1 MSLRYGQTVNK
12 TSPIATWL
20 ATVVALIAF
29 AGNSVLCRLALG
41 EPQIDAA
48 SFTAVRLLAGAV
60 TLAILL
66 SLKPSSGKAQSKG
79 SWWSGL
85 MLFSYAACFSF
96 AYLYLDT
103 GIGALIL
110 FAAVQLSMVGISIVN
125 GARLRLGELAGI
137 VLAFSGLIILLAPSE
152 QASVSVLGFILMVVA
167 GCAWGVYTLN
177 GRGSLSPSR
186 DTCFNFWRSLP
197 FLVVLLPW
205 LVSQS
210 ALSTYGLLLALSSGA
225 LASGLGYWIWYI
237 ALGGLSASQAAV
249 LQLLVPLIAALGG
262 WAFASEPLG
271 FSFMLSAGLVLGG
284 ILLTIY
290 SRQRGLKAAVQGG

>member
-1 MSLRYGQTVNK
+1 MNK
-12 TSPIATWL
+12 TSSYTTWL
-20 ATVVALIAF
+20 ATVTALIAF

-48 SFTAVRLLAGAV
+48 SFTAVRLLAGAI

-66 SLKPSSGKAQSKG
+66 SLKPSSGSTQSKG

-110 FAAVQLSMVGISIVN
+110 FAAVQLSMVGISVFK
-125 GARLRLGELAGI
+125 GVRLGLGELAGI
-137 VLAFSGLIILLAPSE
+137 LLAFSGLVVLLAPSE
-152 QASVSVLGFILMVVA
+152 QAPVSLPGFVLMLVA
-167 GCAWGVYTLN
+167 GGAWGIYTLN

-205 LVSQS
+205 LAMQS
-210 ALSTYGLLLALSSGA
+210 SISTYGLILAVSSGA

-262 WAFASEPLG
+262 WVFASEPLG
-271 FSFMLSAGLVLGG
+271 LGFLLSAGLVLGG

-290 SRQRGLKAAVQGG
+290 SRQRLAKIAVQGG

>member
-1 MSLRYGQTVNK
+1 MS
-12 TSPIATWL
+12 TWL
-20 ATVVALIAF
+20 STGLALIAF

-48 SFTAVRLLAGAV
+48 SFTAVRLLAGAT

-66 SLKPSSGKAQSKG
+66 SVKPSSGSAQSKG
-79 SWWSGL
+79 SWWSGF

-110 FAAVQLSMVGISIVN
+110 FAAVQLSMVGISVFK
-125 GARLRLGELAGI
+125 GVRLGLGELAGI
-137 VLAFSGLIILLAPSE
+137 LLAFSGLIVLLTPSE

-167 GCAWGVYTLN
+167 GCAWGIYTLN

-197 FLVVLLPW
+197 FLVLLLPW
-205 LVSQS
+205 LVMQS
-210 ALSTYGLLLALSSGA
+210 SISTYGLILAVSSGA
-225 LASGLGYWIWYI
+225 LASGLGYWVWYI

-262 WAFASEPLG
+262 WVFASEPLG
-271 FSFMLSAGLVLGG
+271 LSFMLSAALVLGG

-290 SRQRGLKAAVQGG
+290 SRQRLAKTAVQGG

>member
-1 MSLRYGQTVNK
+1 MNK
-12 TSPIATWL
+12 TSSYTTWL
-20 ATVVALIAF
+20 ATVTALIAF

-48 SFTAVRLLAGAV
+48 SFTAVRLLAGAI

-66 SLKPSSGKAQSKG
+66 SLKPSSGSTQSKG

-110 FAAVQLSMVGISIVN
+110 FAAVQLSMVGISVFK
-125 GARLRLGELAGI
+125 GVRLGLGELAGI
-137 VLAFSGLIILLAPSE
+137 LLAFSGLIVLLTPSE
-152 QASVSVLGFILMVVA
+152 QASVSLLGFVLMLVA

-197 FLVVLLPW
+197 FLVLLLPW
-205 LVSQS
+205 LAMQS
-210 ALSTYGLLLALSSGA
+210 SISTYGLILAVNSGA

-262 WAFASEPLG
+262 WVFASEPLG
-271 FSFMLSAGLVLGG
+271 LGFLLSAGLVLGG

-290 SRQRGLKAAVQGG
+290 SRQRLAKIAVQGG

>member
-1 MSLRYGQTVNK
+1 MTTL
-12 TSPIATWL
+12 I
-20 ATVVALIAF
+20 ALIAF

-41 EPQIDAA
+41 DQQIDAA
-48 SFTAVRLLAGAV
+48 SFTAVRLLAGAITLV
-60 TLAILL
+60 LLLAI
-66 SLKPSSGKAQSKG
+66 KPASGAKQSKG
-79 SWWSGL
+79 SWWSGV

-110 FAAVQLSMVGISIVN
+110 FAAVQLSMVGISIVK
-125 GARLRLGELAGI
+125 GVRLFWGEGLGIAFAFAGL
-137 VLAFSGLIILLAPSE
+137 VVLLAPSE
-152 QASVSVLGFILMVVA
+152 QASVSLVGFVLMLVA

-205 LVSQS
+205 IAMQANMTV
-210 ALSTYGLLLALSSGA
+210 YGVLLALSSGA
-225 LASGLGYWIWYI
+225 LASGLGYWVWYI
-237 ALGGLSASQAAV
+237 ALGSLSASQAAV
-249 LQLLVPLIAALGG
+249 LQLLVPLIAAAGG
-262 WAFASEPLG
+262 WLFASEPLG
-271 FSFMLSAGLVLGG
+271 LNFILSAGLVLGG

-290 SRQRGLKAAVQGG
+290 SRQKGLKATLQGS

>member
-1 MSLRYGQTVNK
+1 
-12 TSPIATWL
+12 
-20 ATVVALIAF
+20 
-29 AGNSVLCRLALG
+29 VLCRLALG

-48 SFTAVRLLAGAV
+48 SFTAVRLLAGAI

-66 SLKPSSGKAQSKG
+66 SLKPSSGSTQSKG
-79 SWWSGL
+79 SWWSGF

-110 FAAVQLSMVGISIVN
+110 FAAVQLSMVGISVFK
-125 GARLRLGELAGI
+125 GVRLGLGELAGI
-137 VLAFSGLIILLAPSE
+137 LLAFSGLIVLLAPSE
-152 QASVSVLGFILMVVA
+152 QASVSLLGFVLMLVA

-197 FLVVLLPW
+197 FLVLLLPW
-205 LVSQS
+205 LVMQS
-210 ALSTYGLLLALSSGA
+210 SISTYGLILAVSSGA

-262 WAFASEPLG
+262 WVFASEPLG
-271 FSFMLSAGLVLGG
+271 LSFMLSAALVLGG

-290 SRQRGLKAAVQGG
+290 SRQRLAKAAVQGG

>member
-1 MSLRYGQTVNK
+1 MS
-12 TSPIATWL
+12 TWL
-20 ATVVALIAF
+20 ATGLALIAF

-48 SFTAVRLLAGAV
+48 SFTAVRLLAGAI

-66 SLKPSSGKAQSKG
+66 SLKPSSGSTQSKG
-79 SWWSGL
+79 SWWSGF

-110 FAAVQLSMVGISIVN
+110 FAAVQLSMVGISVFK
-125 GARLRLGELAGI
+125 GVRLGLGELAGI
-137 VLAFSGLIILLAPSE
+137 LLAFSGLIVLLAPSE
-152 QASVSVLGFILMVVA
+152 QASVSLLGFVLMLVA

-197 FLVVLLPW
+197 FLVLLLPW
-205 LVSQS
+205 LVMQS
-210 ALSTYGLLLALSSGA
+210 SISTYGLILAVSSGA

-262 WAFASEPLG
+262 WVFASEPLG
-271 FSFMLSAGLVLGG
+271 LSFMLSAALVLGG

-290 SRQRGLKAAVQGG
+290 SRQRLAKAAVQGG